1 MYNINRFEGECE
13 LKYFINFVYM
23 EPIMKYWKKNEFM
36 SRDNKCKYPTGT
48 TIIGDVERS
57 CFVFYFA

>member
-1 MYNINRFEGECE
+1 MQTKNN
-13 LKYFINFVYM
+13 KYFINFVYI

-48 TIIGDVERS
+48 TIIGDVERG